1 MSQPYVSVV
10 ICTRNRRDDLDRCL
24 KALEKM
30 EYYDYEVIVVD
41 NSTDSD
47 TIANNKK
54 ACSEIGARY
63 IYEPRRGLCIAK
75 NRGIMEA
82 RGRIVAFTD
91 DDCIA
96 DKLWLRNLTGS
107 FSDPKVACCTG
118 RTLTYLNDPLSL
130 TFEKYF
136 GFDRG
141 SVRRTFGSHSLK
153 LDFSVLVKATPY
165 IRKRRITPVA
175 PAPFSV
181 GLGNNMAFR
190 RETFDEVGY
199 FDEKLGPG
207 TPSKAG
213 EELDMFYRVLKA
225 GKLIFYEPRAVIFH
239 RHRQT
244 ERELVDAVYTCGT
257 GLSAFLKKHMKT
269 GDLQLFLYYTGRLIN
284 LLVASASYRQKGE
297 KDIAYLTSMELKG
310 WINGLFKY

>member
-1 MSQPYVSVV
+1 MNQPYVSVV

-30 EYYDYEVIVVD
+30 ESYDYEVIVVD
-41 NSTDSD
+41 NSTDSG
-47 TIANNKK
+47 TIASNKK
-54 ACSEIGARY
+54 ACSKIGAQY

-75 NRGIMEA
+75 NSGIMET

-96 DKLWLRNLTGS
+96 DKSWLRNLTGN
-107 FSDPKVACCTG
+107 FSDPKIACCTG

-141 SVRRTFGSHSLK
+141 PVRRTFGSRSLK
-153 LDFSVLVKATPY
+153 LDFSVLVKAAPY
-165 IRKRRITPVA
+165 MRKRRITSVA

-199 FDEKLGPG
+199 FDERLGPG
-207 TPSKAG
+207 TLSKAG

-225 GKLIFYEPRAVIFH
+225 EKLIVYEPRAIIFH

-244 ERELVDAVYTCGT
+244 EGELVNAVYTCGT
-257 GLSAFLKKHMKT
+257 GVAAFLKKQMKK
-269 GDLQLFLYYTGRLIN
+269 GDFQLLLYYVGRIIN

-297 KDIAYLTSMELKG
+297 KDIAYLSSMELKG
-310 WINGLFKY
+310 WIDGLFKY